1 MYFIMDP
8 SQKHFFKELIVIEQ
22 MTTMYWK
29 NKRYTKEEIIDI
41 KKKIEEGKL

>member
-1 MYFIMDP
+1 MFFIMDP

-22 MTTMYWK
+22 MITVYWN
-29 NKRYTKEEIIDI
+29 NKRYTKGEIIDI

>member
-1 MYFIMDP
+1 MDP

-22 MTTMYWK
+22 MTSMYWN
-29 NKRYTKEEIIDI
+29 NKRYTKKEIIDI

>member
-1 MYFIMDP
+1 MD
-8 SQKHFFKELIVIEQ
+8 SLDKNFFKELIVIEQ
-22 MTTMYWK
+22 MITMYWN

>member
-1 MYFIMDP
+1 MD
-8 SQKHFFKELIVIEQ
+8 SLDKNFFKELIVTEQ
-22 MTTMYWK
+22 MTTMYWN

>member
-1 MYFIMDP
+1 MNSYH
-8 SQKHFFKELIVIEQ
+8 KYFFKELIVIKQ
-22 MTTMYWK
+22 MKTMYWN

>member
-1 MYFIMDP
+1 MD
-8 SQKHFFKELIVIEQ
+8 SLSKNFFKELIVIEQ